1 LSIVSMSTETQR
13 VVLATSNP
21 GKVREFQI
29 LLAPMGLEII
39 SQSDLGVSSPE
50 ETGLTFIENALI
62 KARHAA
68 RMTGL
73 PAIADDSG
81 LVVPALN
88 GMPGLYSA
96 RYAGLN
102 ASDGENVVRLLNDMA
117 MLSDHDR
124 IGYYLC
130 AMTLITQPT
139 DPAPV
144 IAQAG
149 WPGRIGFEPKGTGGF
164 GYDPIFI
171 PEGSDRTAAEM
182 DPDVKNA
189 QSHRALA
196 TAALIQ
202 QLS

>member
-1 LSIVSMSTETQR
+1 MSTETQR

-81 LVVPALN
+81 LVVPASN

-149 WPGRIGFEPKGTGGF
+149 WPGLIGFEPKGTGGF

>member
-1 LSIVSMSTETQR
+1 MSTETQR

-196 TAALIQ
+196 TATLIQ

>member
-1 LSIVSMSTETQR
+1 MSTETQR

-62 KARHAA
+62 KSRHAA

>member
-1 LSIVSMSTETQR
+1 MSTETQR

-29 LLAPMGLEII
+29 LLAPMGLEIV
-39 SQSDLGVSSPE
+39 SQADLGVASPE

-88 GMPGLYSA
+88 GAPGLYSA
-96 RYAGLN
+96 RYAGLH
-102 ASDGENVVRLLNDMA
+102 ATDGENVIRLLNDMA

-130 AMTLITQPT
+130 AMTLITQPA

-149 WPGRIGFEPKGTGGF
+149 WPGRIGYEPKGTGGF

-171 PEGSDRTAAEM
+171 PEGSDLTAAEM
-182 DPDVKNA
+182 DPDVKNG
-189 QSHRALA
+189 QGHRALA

>member
-1 LSIVSMSTETQR
+1 MSTETQR

-21 GKVREFQI
+21 WKVREFQI

-149 WPGRIGFEPKGTGGF
+149 WPVRIGFEPKGTGGF

>member
-1 LSIVSMSTETQR
+1 MSTETQR

-149 WPGRIGFEPKGTGGF
+149 WPGRIGFEQKGTGGF

>member
-1 LSIVSMSTETQR
+1 MSTETQR

-29 LLAPMGLEII
+29 LLAPMGLEIV
-39 SQSDLGVSSPE
+39 SQADLGVASPE

-81 LVVPALN
+81 LVVPALK
-88 GMPGLYSA
+88 GAPGLYSA
-96 RYAGLN
+96 RYAGLH
-102 ASDGENVVRLLNDMA
+102 ATDGENVVRLLNDMA

-130 AMTLITQPT
+130 AMTLITQPA

-149 WPGRIGFEPKGTGGF
+149 WPGRIGYEPKGTGGF

-171 PEGSDRTAAEM
+171 PEGSDLTAAEM

-189 QSHRALA
+189 KSHRALA

>member
-1 LSIVSMSTETQR
+1 MSTETQR

-102 ASDGENVVRLLNDMA
+102 ASDGENVIRLLNDMA

>member
-1 LSIVSMSTETQR
+1 MSTETQR

-68 RMTGL
+68 RMTWL

>member
-1 LSIVSMSTETQR
+1 MSTETQR

-29 LLAPMGLEII
+29 LLAPMGLEVI

-182 DPDVKNA
+182 DPDVKNP

>member
-1 LSIVSMSTETQR
+1 MSTETQR

-189 QSHRALA
+189 QSHRADRK
-196 TAALIQ
+196 
-202 QLS
+202 SVV

>member
-1 LSIVSMSTETQR
+1 MSTETQR

-102 ASDGENVVRLLNDMA
+102 ASDGENVVRLLNNMA

>member
-1 LSIVSMSTETQR
+1 MSTETQR

-21 GKVREFQI
+21 WKVREFQI

-149 WPGRIGFEPKGTGGF
+149 WPGRIGF
-164 GYDPIFI
+164 
-171 PEGSDRTAAEM
+171 
-182 DPDVKNA
+182 
-189 QSHRALA
+189 
-196 TAALIQ
+196 
-202 QLS
+202 

>member
-1 LSIVSMSTETQR
+1 
-13 VVLATSNP
+13 
-21 GKVREFQI
+21 
-29 LLAPMGLEII
+29 MGLEII

-144 IAQAG
+144 IAHAG
-149 WPGRIGFEPKGTGGF
+149 WPGGIGFEPKGTGGF

>member
-1 LSIVSMSTETQR
+1 MSTETQR

-144 IAQAG
+144 ISQAG

>member
-1 LSIVSMSTETQR
+1 MSTETQR

-102 ASDGENVVRLLNDMA
+102 ASDSENVVRLLNDMA

-171 PEGSDRTAAEM
+171 PEGSDLTAAEM

>member
-1 LSIVSMSTETQR
+1 MSTETQR

-29 LLAPMGLEII
+29 LLAPMGLEIV
-39 SQSDLGVSSPE
+39 SQADLGVASPE

-81 LVVPALN
+81 LVVPALK
-88 GMPGLYSA
+88 GAPGLYSA
-96 RYAGLN
+96 RYAGLH
-102 ASDGENVVRLLNDMA
+102 ATDGENVVRLLNDMA

-130 AMTLITQPT
+130 AMTLITQPA

-149 WPGRIGFEPKGTGGF
+149 WPGRIGYEPKGTGGF

-171 PEGSDRTAAEM
+171 PEGSDLTAAEM

>member
-1 LSIVSMSTETQR
+1 MSTETQR

-21 GKVREFQI
+21 WKVREFQI

-39 SQSDLGVSSPE
+39 SQSDIGVSSPE

>member
-1 LSIVSMSTETQR
+1 MSTETQR

-149 WPGRIGFEPKGTGGF
+149 WPGRIGFEPKGTVGF

>member
-1 LSIVSMSTETQR
+1 MSTETQR

-88 GMPGLYSA
+88 GMHGLYSA

>member
-1 LSIVSMSTETQR
+1 MSTETQR

-171 PEGSDRTAAEM
+171 PEGSDHTAAEM

>member
-1 LSIVSMSTETQR
+1 MSTETQR

>member
-1 LSIVSMSTETQR
+1 MSTETQR

-149 WPGRIGFEPKGTGGF
+149 WPGRIGFEPKGTGGC

>member
-1 LSIVSMSTETQR
+1 MSTETQR

-182 DPDVKNA
+182 DHDVKNA

>member
-1 LSIVSMSTETQR
+1 MSTETQR

-102 ASDGENVVRLLNDMA
+102 ASDSENVVRLLNDMA

-130 AMTLITQPT
+130 AMTLISQPT

-171 PEGSDRTAAEM
+171 PEGSDLTAAEM

>member
-1 LSIVSMSTETQR
+1 MSTETQR

-21 GKVREFQI
+21 GKVQEFQV
-29 LLAPMGLEII
+29 LLAPMGLEIV
-39 SQSDLGVSSPE
+39 SQADLGVSSPE
-50 ETGLTFIENALI
+50 ETGLTFLENALI

-81 LVVPALN
+81 LVVPALK
-88 GMPGLYSA
+88 GEPGLYSA
-96 RYAGLN
+96 RYAGLH
-102 ASDGENVVRLLNDMA
+102 ATDGENVVRLLNAMA
-117 MLSDHDR
+117 LLSDHDR

-130 AMTLITQPT
+130 AMTLITHPA

-149 WPGRIGFEPKGTGGF
+149 WPGRIGYEPKGIHGF

-171 PEGSDRTAAEM
+171 PEGSELTAAEM
-182 DPDVKNA
+182 DPEVKNA

>member
-1 LSIVSMSTETQR
+1 MSTETQR

-182 DPDVKNA
+182 DPDVNNA

>member
-1 LSIVSMSTETQR
+1 MSTETQR

-202 QLS
+202 HLS

>member
-1 LSIVSMSTETQR
+1 MSTETQR

-182 DPDVKNA
+182 YPDVKNA

>member
-1 LSIVSMSTETQR
+1 MSTETQR

-182 DPDVKNA
+182 DPDVKNV

>member
-1 LSIVSMSTETQR
+1 MSTETQR

-102 ASDGENVVRLLNDMA
+102 ASDGENIVRLLNDMA

>member
-1 LSIVSMSTETQR
+1 MSTETQR

-149 WPGRIGFEPKGTGGF
+149 WPGRIGFEPQGTGGF

>member
-1 LSIVSMSTETQR
+1 MSTEAQR
-13 VVLATSNP
+13 VVLATNNP

-29 LLAPMGLEII
+29 LLASLELEIV
-39 SQSDLGVSSPE
+39 SQSDLGIPPIE
-50 ETGLTFIENALI
+50 ETGLSFIENALI
-62 KARHAA
+62 KARHAS

-81 LVVPALN
+81 LVVPALQ
-88 GMPGLYSA
+88 GAPGLYSA
-96 RYAGLN
+96 RYAGHQ
-102 ASDGENVVRLLNDMA
+102 ASDGENVVRLLHDMA
-117 MLSDHDR
+117 LLSDHDR

-130 AMTLITQPT
+130 AVALMTSAT
-139 DPAPV
+139 DVAPI

-171 PEGSDRTAAEM
+171 PEGSHLTAAEM
-182 DPDVKNA
+182 DPEIKNTE
-189 QSHRALA
+189 SHRALA
-196 TAALIQ
+196 TASLIQ

>member
-1 LSIVSMSTETQR
+1 MSTETQR

-171 PEGSDRTAAEM
+171 PEGTDRTAAEM